1 MVAAAEPDAAGATSP
16 PEAPGAAPLTGL
28 LGLTSGGAAAGG
40 GGGGGAGAAAA
51 GAVPLAVPV
60 SAASLILVGS
70 RTGARR

>member
-40 GGGGGAGAAAA
+40 GGGGAGAAAA